1 MIKVSNL
8 SFSYGGHI
16 VFDDISFL
24 VNDNQKV
31 GLVGPNGAGKSTL
44 LGLISQNQQSDLG
57 RVQVIGSIASVP
69 QEIKHD
75 PALDNSSS
83 IRTYLDPELEHYDFE
98 LEQLLKGL
106 ELSRLELAGSA
117 KTLSGGQKTRLAI
130 TRALLAQPDILILD
144 EPTNYLDAKGK
155 KWVMDFIS
163 TYQKSIII
171 VSHDLSLLDHAIDKI
186 LFINA
191 HTKKIEEYKGTYS
204 QFLKLREEKTN
215 LTKKQHKA
223 SAAHIQSM
231 QEGLR
236 MGTQSVKQRIQ
247 LQKRIEREK
256 EKLPELPR
264 EATGLKNI
272 RLPEPTRGGQI
283 PISVNHI
290 SKSYGENIAR
300 PGGHKILDDVNFYLT
315 RGEKIAIIG
324 KNGAGKSTLIKI
336 MVGLDTPDS
345 GEVVR
350 DANLKL
356 GYYSQEHEVFDFAET
371 VIKTIQNACHLN
383 DGHIR
388 SILGKFMFSEQ
399 KIYQTVGTLSGGE
412 KTRLAIALLVLQDY
426 NLLVLD
432 EPTTYLDVLSQ
443 RIILEALKEYKG
455 AMIIVSHTEE
465 FIQELAPSRVLLL
478 PENRIDHWHDE
489 YLAKISEV

>member
-1 MIKVSNL
+1 MISVQNL

-16 VFDDISFL
+16 VFDDISLL

-44 LGLISQNQQSDLG
+44 LGLISQNQQTDIG
-57 RVQVIGSIASVP
+57 RVQVVGSIASVP

-83 IRTYLDPELEHYDFE
+83 IRAYLDPEHEHYDFE
-98 LEQLLKGL
+98 ITKFLKGL
-106 ELSRLELAGSA
+106 ELSRLNLTDSA
-117 KTLSGGQKTRLAI
+117 KLLSGGQKTRLAI
-130 TRALLAQPDILILD
+130 IRALLAEPDILILD
-144 EPTNYLDAKGK
+144 EPTNYLDNKGK
-155 KWVMDFIS
+155 IWVMDFIS

-171 VSHDLSLLDHAIDKI
+171 VSHDLSLLDHSIDKI

-191 HTKKIEEYKGTYS
+191 HTKKIEEYKGTYA
-204 QFLKLREEKTN
+204 QFLKLREEKIN

-264 EATGLKNI
+264 EAAGLKNI

-283 PISVNHI
+283 PLSVNHV
-290 SKSYGENIAR
+290 SKSYGDN
-300 PGGHKILDDVNFYLT
+300 KILDNVNFYLE
-315 RGEKIAIIG
+315 RGEKLALIG

-336 MVGLDTPDS
+336 LVGLESPDS

-350 DANLKL
+350 DVNLKL

-465 FIQELAPSRVLLL
+465 FIKELAPSRVLLL

-489 YLAKISEV
+489 YLAKVSEL

>member
-1 MIKVSNL
+1 MISVQNL

-16 VFDDISFL
+16 VFDDISLL

-44 LGLISQNQQSDLG
+44 LGLISQNQQTDIG
-57 RVQVIGSIASVP
+57 RVQVVGSIASVP

-83 IRTYLDPELEHYDFE
+83 IRAYLDPEHEHYDFE
-98 LEQLLKGL
+98 VTKFLKGL
-106 ELSRLELAGSA
+106 ELSRLNLTDSA
-117 KTLSGGQKTRLAI
+117 KLLSGGQKTRLAI
-130 TRALLAQPDILILD
+130 IRALLAEPDILILD
-144 EPTNYLDAKGK
+144 EPTNYLDTKGK

-171 VSHDLSLLDHAIDKI
+171 VSHDLSLLDHSIDKI

-191 HTKKIEEYKGTYS
+191 HTKKIEEYKGTYA
-204 QFLKLREEKTN
+204 QFLKLREEKIN

-264 EATGLKNI
+264 EAAGLKNI

-283 PISVNHI
+283 PLSVNHI
-290 SKSYGENIAR
+290 SKSYGDN
-300 PGGHKILDDVNFYLT
+300 KILDNVNFYLE
-315 RGEKIAIIG
+315 RGEKLALIG
-324 KNGAGKSTLIKI
+324 KNGAGKSTLVKI
-336 MVGLDTPDS
+336 LVGLESPDS

-350 DANLKL
+350 DVNLKL

-465 FIQELAPSRVLLL
+465 FIKELAPSRVLLL

-489 YLAKISEV
+489 YLAKVGEV

>member
-1 MIKVSNL
+1 MISVQNL

-16 VFDDISFL
+16 VFDNISFL

-44 LGLISQNQQSDLG
+44 LELISQNQQTDIG
-57 RVQVIGSIASVP
+57 RVQVVGSIASVP

-75 PALDNSSS
+75 PVLENSSS
-83 IRTYLDPELEHYDFE
+83 VRTYLDPGHGHYDFE
-98 LEQLLKGL
+98 ITKFLKGL
-106 ELSRLELAGSA
+106 ELSRLNLTDSA
-117 KTLSGGQKTRLAI
+117 KLLSGGQKTRLAI
-130 TRALLAQPDILILD
+130 IRALLAKPDILILD
-144 EPTNYLDAKGK
+144 EPTNYLDTKGK

-171 VSHDLSLLDHAIDKI
+171 VSHDLSLLDHSIDKI

-191 HTKKIEEYKGTYS
+191 HTKKIEEYKGTYA
-204 QFLKLREEKTN
+204 QFLKLREEKIN

-231 QEGLR
+231 QEGLH

-264 EATGLKNI
+264 EAAGLKNI

-283 PISVNHI
+283 PLSVNHI
-290 SKSYGENIAR
+290 SKSYGDN
-300 PGGHKILDDVNFYLT
+300 KILDNVNFYLE
-315 RGEKIAIIG
+315 RGEKLALIG
-324 KNGAGKSTLIKI
+324 KNGAGKSTLVKI
-336 MVGLDTPDS
+336 LVGLESPDS

-356 GYYSQEHEVFDFAET
+356 GYYSQEHEVFDLEET

-465 FIQELAPSRVLLL
+465 FIKELAPSRVLLL
-478 PENRIDHWHDE
+478 PENRIDYWHDE
-489 YLAKISEV
+489 YLAKVSEV